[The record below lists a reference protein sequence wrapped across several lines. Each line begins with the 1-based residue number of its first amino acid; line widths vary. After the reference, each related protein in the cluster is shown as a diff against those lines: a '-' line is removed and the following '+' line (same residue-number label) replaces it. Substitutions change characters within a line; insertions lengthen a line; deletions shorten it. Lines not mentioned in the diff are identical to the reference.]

1 MHIHEAL
8 DAFPDSP
15 PYWGSDYVM
24 FDLTGSRAM
33 DRRDLHLADWDGD
46 GACDSK
52 LSRFACGKLRTI
64 ALLPLTKLA
73 VIYTNPDG
81 GAVEVWMNRIK
92 TTGNFN
98 WEYIGNPA
106 PQLSCDQKRSVG
118 INDLA
123 VRLADLR

>member
-1 MHIHEAL
+1 MLTPRTSNGKMHIHEAL

-52 LSRFACGKLRTI
+52 F
-64 ALLPLTKLA
+64 LTSDLG
-73 VIYTNPDG
+73 IF
-81 GAVEVWMNRIK
+81 
-92 TTGNFN
+92 TGQSMA
-98 WEYIGNPA
+98 G
-106 PQLSCDQKRSVG
+106 LGS
-118 INDLA
+118 L
-123 VRLADLR
+123 